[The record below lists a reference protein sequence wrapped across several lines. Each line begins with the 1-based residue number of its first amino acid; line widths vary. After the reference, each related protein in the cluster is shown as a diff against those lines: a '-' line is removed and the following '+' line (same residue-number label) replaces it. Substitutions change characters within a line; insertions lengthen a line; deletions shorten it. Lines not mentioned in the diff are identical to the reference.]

1 MVMMRSG
8 VAAAVVVV
16 DAETISAERDAATKL
31 LWRHPKRR
39 QAASPARWL
48 KMSLRRK
55 TRVIIAV
62 GGGVVG
68 GVAGGAGGLMMP
80 R

>member
-1 MVMMRSG
+1 
-8 VAAAVVVV
+8 
-16 DAETISAERDAATKL
+16 
-31 LWRHPKRR
+31 
-39 QAASPARWL
+39 
-48 KMSLRRK
+48 MSLRRK